1 VTADDRLNEPE
12 RRVVRE
18 AGARPAMEARAIRGS
33 SQLDD
38 VLALPDH
45 LSDALWRVESA
56 RIEPFDAPGGLVVCG
71 MGGSAIGG
79 DLAAVAFGN
88 RLTRP
93 LTTERG
99 YELPFAMLPDRA
111 VLCASYSGD
120 TEETIACYEAA
131 EALGARRIVAT
142 TGGQL
147 AKGARAD
154 GVPVIGL
161 PSGLQP
167 RAAVGYLFAVAAEVA
182 ALTGAAPGIRTEI
195 DSAGPNLREASGAL
209 ADRADVLAGRIQSSI
224 PVIYGADLTV
234 PVALR
239 WKTQIN
245 ENAKLPAFTAALP
258 EADHNEIEGW
268 NTGEEAS
275 RMSAI
280 FLEDRD
286 QHPRVRQRFEL
297 TAAMIEPSA
306 HHVTRVETEGETRT
320 ERLLWGVM
328 LGDLLSLRMAA
339 QRGVDP
345 APIELIDRLK
355 AELGRP

>member
-1 VTADDRLNEPE
+1 VSANDN
-12 RRVVRE
+12 
-18 AGARPAMEARAIRGS
+18 S
-33 SQLDD
+33 NQLDD

-93 LTTERG
+93 LVTERG

-111 VLCASYSGD
+111 VLCSSYSGN

-131 EALGARRIVAT
+131 EALGAPRIVAT
-142 TGGQL
+142 TGGEL
-147 AKGARAD
+147 ARAARSD
-154 GVPVIGL
+154 SVPVIGL
-161 PSGLQP
+161 PAGLQP
-167 RAAVGYLFAVAAEVA
+167 RAAVGYLFTVAAEVA
-182 ALTGAAPGIRTEI
+182 AATGAAPGIRTEI
-195 DSAGPNLREASGAL
+195 DSAGPNLREASAAL
-209 ADRADVLAGRIQSSI
+209 AERADQLAERLLGSI

-245 ENAKLPAFTAALP
+245 ENAKLPSFTAALP

-268 NTGEEAS
+268 NGGDEAR
-275 RMSAI
+275 RMSAV

-297 TAAMIEPSA
+297 TAAMIESA
-306 HHVTRVETEGETRT
+306 AHYVTRIETDGESRT
-320 ERLLWGVM
+320 ERLLWSVM
-328 LGDLLSLRMAA
+328 LGDLLSLRLAA
-339 QRGVDP
+339 KRGVDP
-345 APIELIDRLK
+345 GPTHLLDGLK
-355 AELGRP
+355 DELGHP

>member
-1 VTADDRLNEPE
+1 MSSNDRSNQ
-12 RRVVRE
+12 
-18 AGARPAMEARAIRGS
+18 AG
-33 SQLDD
+33 D

-71 MGGSAIGG
+71 MGGSGIGG
-79 DLAAVAFGN
+79 DLAAAALGN
-88 RLTRP
+88 RLSRP

-111 VLCASYSGD
+111 VLCSSYSGE
-120 TEETIACYEAA
+120 TEETVACYEAA
-131 EALGARRIVAT
+131 EALGARRVVAT

-147 AKGARAD
+147 AEAARAD

-161 PSGLQP
+161 PAGLQP
-167 RAAVGYLFAVAAEVA
+167 RAAVGYLFTVAAEVA
-182 ALTGAAPGIRTEI
+182 ALTGAGPGIRTEI
-195 DSAGPNLREASGAL
+195 DSAGAHLREASAALMEHAEEL
-209 ADRADVLAGRIQSSI
+209 ADRVTGSI
-224 PVIYGADLTV
+224 PVVYGADLTV

-268 NTGEEAS
+268 DGAAEA
-275 RMSAI
+275 RWMSAVFI
-280 FLEDRD
+280 EDRD

-297 TAAMIEPSA
+297 TAKLIEPAAASI
-306 HHVTRVETEGETRT
+306 TRVETEGDTRT
-320 ERLLWGVM
+320 ERLLWAVM
-328 LGDLLSLRMAA
+328 LGDLLSVQLAA
-339 QRGVDP
+339 RRGVDP
-345 APIELIDRLK
+345 GTVELLDRVK
-355 AELGRP
+355 DELGRP

>member
-1 VTADDRLNEPE
+1 MNTND
-12 RRVVRE
+12 
-18 AGARPAMEARAIRGS
+18 S
-33 SQLDD
+33 SNQLED
-38 VLALPDH
+38 VLAIPDH

-88 RLTRP
+88 RLSRP

-111 VLCASYSGD
+111 VLCSSYSGD
-120 TEETIACYEAA
+120 TEETIACYDAA
-131 EALGARRIVAT
+131 EALGAQRIVAT
-142 TGGQL
+142 TGGEL
-147 AKGARAD
+147 AKVARAD

-161 PSGLQP
+161 PAGLRP
-167 RAAVGYLFAVAAEVA
+167 RAAVGYLFTVAAEVA

-195 DSAGPNLREASGAL
+195 DSAGPHLREASVAL
-209 ADRADVLAGRIQSSI
+209 AARADELAGQITGST

-268 NTGEEAS
+268 NAGDEAGH
-275 RMSAI
+275 MSAI

-297 TAAMIEPSA
+297 TAETIEPAA
-306 HHVTRVETEGETRT
+306 HYVTRIETEGESRT
-320 ERLLWGVM
+320 ERLLWAVM
-328 LGDLLSLRMAA
+328 LGDLLSLRLAER
-339 QRGVDP
+339 RGVDP
-345 APIELIDRLK
+345 GPTELLDGLK
-355 AELGRP
+355 QALGRP

>member
-1 VTADDRLNEPE
+1 VSANDHSN
-12 RRVVRE
+12 
-18 AGARPAMEARAIRGS
+18 
-33 SQLDD
+33 QLDD

-111 VLCASYSGD
+111 VLCSSYSGD

-147 AKGARAD
+147 AKSARAD

-161 PSGLQP
+161 PAGLQP
-167 RAAVGYLFAVAAEVA
+167 RAAVGYQFTVAAEVA

-195 DSAGPNLREASGAL
+195 DSAGPHLQEASGAL
-209 ADRADVLAGRIQSSI
+209 SERAEELAEDVGGSI
-224 PVIYGADLTV
+224 PVVFGADLTV

-245 ENAKLPAFTAALP
+245 ENAKLPAFNAALP

-268 NTGEEAS
+268 NGSEEAG

-297 TAAMIEPSA
+297 TAKLMEPTAGS
-306 HHVTRVETEGETRT
+306 VTRLETEGESRT
-320 ERLLWGVM
+320 ERMLWAVM
-328 LGDLLSLRMAA
+328 LGDLFSLKLAA
-339 QRGVDP
+339 RRGVDP
-345 APIELIDRLK
+345 SSTDMLDRVK
-355 AELGRP
+355 EELGPIGSRSP

>member
-1 VTADDRLNEPE
+1 
-12 RRVVRE
+12 
-18 AGARPAMEARAIRGS
+18 
-33 SQLDD
+33 
-38 VLALPDH
+38 
-45 LSDALWRVESA
+45 
-56 RIEPFDAPGGLVVCG
+56 

-79 DLAAVAFGN
+79 DLAAAALGN

-111 VLCASYSGD
+111 VLCSSYSGN

-131 EALGARRIVAT
+131 EALGAPRIVAT
-142 TGGQL
+142 TGGEL
-147 AKGARAD
+147 ARAARAD

-161 PSGLQP
+161 PAGLRP
-167 RAAVGYLFAVAAEVA
+167 RAAVGYMFTVAAEVA
-182 ALTGAAPGIRTEI
+182 ELTGAAPGIRTEI
-195 DSAGPNLREASGAL
+195 DSAAPNLREASGAL
-209 ADRADVLAGRIQSSI
+209 STRADELAERIAGSI
-224 PVIYGADLTV
+224 PVIYGADLTI

-268 NTGEEAS
+268 NPGDEAR

-280 FLEDRD
+280 LLEDRD

-297 TAAMIEPSA
+297 TAGMIELAA
-306 HHVTRVETEGETRT
+306 HYVTRIETEGESRT
-320 ERLLWGVM
+320 ERLLWAVA
-328 LGDLLSLRMAA
+328 LGDLLSLRLAA
-339 QRGVDP
+339 QRAVDP
-345 APIELIDRLK
+345 GSTELLDRLK
-355 AELGRP
+355 KQLAHP

>member
-1 VTADDRLNEPE
+1 MSVNDRTN
-12 RRVVRE
+12 
-18 AGARPAMEARAIRGS
+18 
-33 SQLDD
+33 QLDD

-79 DLAAVAFGN
+79 DLAAAALGN

-111 VLCASYSGD
+111 VLCSSYSGN

-131 EALGARRIVAT
+131 EALGAPRIVAT
-142 TGGQL
+142 TGGEL
-147 AKGARAD
+147 ARAARAD

-161 PSGLQP
+161 PAGLRP
-167 RAAVGYLFAVAAEVA
+167 RAAVGYMFTVAAEVA
-182 ALTGAAPGIRTEI
+182 ELTGAAPGIRTEI
-195 DSAGPNLREASGAL
+195 DSAAPNLREASGAL
-209 ADRADVLAGRIQSSI
+209 STRADELAERIAGSI
-224 PVIYGADLTV
+224 PVIYGADLTI

-268 NTGEEAS
+268 NPGDEAR

-280 FLEDRD
+280 LLEDRD

-297 TAAMIEPSA
+297 TAGMIELAA
-306 HHVTRVETEGETRT
+306 HYVTRIETEGESRT
-320 ERLLWGVM
+320 ERLLWAVA
-328 LGDLLSLRMAA
+328 LGDLLSLRLAA
-339 QRGVDP
+339 QRAVDP
-345 APIELIDRLK
+345 GSTELLDRLK
-355 AELGRP
+355 KQLAHP

>member
-1 VTADDRLNEPE
+1 MNANDRSN
-12 RRVVRE
+12 
-18 AGARPAMEARAIRGS
+18 
-33 SQLDD
+33 QLED

-45 LSDALWRVESA
+45 LTDALWRVESA
-56 RIEPFDAPGGLVVCG
+56 KIEPFDAPGGLVVCG

-111 VLCASYSGD
+111 VLCSSYSGD
-120 TEETIACYEAA
+120 TEETIASFEAA

-142 TGGQL
+142 TGGEL
-147 AKGARAD
+147 ARSARAD

-161 PSGLQP
+161 PAGLQP
-167 RAAVGYLFAVAAEVA
+167 RAAVGYLFTVAAEVA

-195 DSAGPNLREASGAL
+195 DSAGPHLREASAAL
-209 ADRADVLAGRIQSSI
+209 GERADELAERVIGSI

-239 WKTQIN
+239 WKTQVN
-245 ENAKLPAFTAALP
+245 ENAKLPAFTASLP
-258 EADHNEIEGW
+258 EAGHNEIEGW
-268 NTGEEAS
+268 TAADEAG

-280 FLEDRD
+280 LLEDPD

-297 TAAMIEPSA
+297 TAAMIEPNA
-306 HHVTRVETEGETRT
+306 HHVTRIETEGESRT
-320 ERLLWGVM
+320 ERLLWAVM
-328 LGDLLSLRMAA
+328 LGDLLSLQLAA
-339 QRGVDP
+339 RRGTDP
-345 APIELIDRLK
+345 GPIEMIDRLK
-355 AELGRP
+355 DELGRP

>member
-1 VTADDRLNEPE
+1 MTGNDRSNL
-12 RRVVRE
+12 
-18 AGARPAMEARAIRGS
+18 
-33 SQLDD
+33 LDD

-56 RIEPFDAPGGLVVCG
+56 RIEPLDAPGGLVVCG

-88 RLTRP
+88 RLSRP

-111 VLCASYSGD
+111 VLCSSYSGD

-142 TGGQL
+142 TGGRL
-147 AKGARAD
+147 AKAARAD

-161 PSGLQP
+161 PAGLQP
-167 RAAVGYLFAVAAEVA
+167 RAAVGYLFTVAAEVA

-195 DSAGPNLREASGAL
+195 DSAGAHLREVAPAL
-209 ADRADVLAGRIQSSI
+209 VERAEELAAQLTGSVS
-224 PVIYGADLTV
+224 VIYGADLTV

-239 WKTQIN
+239 WKTQVN
-245 ENAKLPAFTAALP
+245 ENAKLPAFTASLP

-268 NTGEEAS
+268 DGAPEVG

-286 QHPRVRQRFEL
+286 QHPRVRQRFDV
-297 TAAMIEPSA
+297 TAAMVEPAA
-306 HHVTRVETEGETRT
+306 HHVARIETEGESRT
-320 ERLLWGVM
+320 ERLLWAVM
-328 LGDLLSLRMAA
+328 LGDLLSLQFAA
-339 QRGVDP
+339 ARGVDP
-345 APIELIDRLK
+345 SKIEYIDRLK
-355 AELGRP
+355 EELGHP

>member
-1 VTADDRLNEPE
+1 MSANDR
-12 RRVVRE
+12 
-18 AGARPAMEARAIRGS
+18 S

-45 LSDALWRVESA
+45 LTDALWRVESA

-111 VLCASYSGD
+111 VLCSSYSGD
-120 TEETIACYEAA
+120 TEETIACYAAA
-131 EALGARRIVAT
+131 EALGAPRIVAT
-142 TGGQL
+142 TGGEL
-147 AKGARAD
+147 ARVARGD

-161 PSGLQP
+161 PAGLQP
-167 RAAVGYLFAVAAEVA
+167 RAAVGYLFTVAGEVA

-195 DSAGPNLREASGAL
+195 DSAGPHLKEASVAL
-209 ADRADVLAGRIQSSI
+209 AERAAEIAARVAGSV
-224 PVIYGADLTV
+224 PVVYGADLTV

-239 WKTQIN
+239 WKTQVN
-245 ENAKLPAFTAALP
+245 ENAKLPAFMAALP
-258 EADHNEIEGW
+258 EADHNEISGWEGAREV
-268 NTGEEAS
+268 GQ
-275 RMSAI
+275 MSAI

-286 QHPRVRQRFEL
+286 QHPRVRQRAEL
-297 TAAMIEPSA
+297 TASMIEPHA
-306 HHVTRVETEGETRT
+306 HDIVRIETEGDSRT
-320 ERLLWGVM
+320 ERLLWSVM
-328 LGDLLSLRMAA
+328 LGDLMSLQLAA
-339 QRGVDP
+339 KRGVDP
-345 APIELIDRLK
+345 APIDMIDGLK
-355 AELGRP
+355 QALGRP